1 MPRNVQFQ
9 TGGGL
14 IVMAAVITLIVVGWR
29 AGIAVSHL
37 SSDDCVITTMI
48 EEGVEVHRTWTC
60 K

>member
-1 MPRNVQFQ
+1 MPRNVQLQ

-14 IVMAAVITLIVVGWR
+14 IVMAAVITLSVVGWR

-37 SSDDCVITTMI
+37 SSDDCVITTVM